1 MNINIDAQI
10 LVEDVIGIPSL
21 EEMNSWAQA
30 AFDTVGYKK
39 DCAFTVRFVSND
51 EIQGL
56 NNEYRGK
63 DKPTNILSFPFNET
77 DLSDLPPEAQ
87 AELQEEVGGEFLGDL
102 VIAVEVVRTEAHE
115 QKKTLTEHYAHLLIH
130 GCLHLLGFDHIED
143 DEAEEMEGHEIN
155 ALETLGYPNPYEADE
170 DHDIIDER

>member
-1 MNINIDAQI
+1 MQINIDAQI

-21 EEMNSWAQA
+21 EEMNAWAQA

-39 DCAFTVRFVSND
+39 DCALTVRFVTND
-51 EIQGL
+51 EIQEL
-56 NNEYRGK
+56 NREYRDK

-77 DLSDLPPEAQ
+77 DLSDLPLEAQ
-87 AELQEEVGGEFLGDL
+87 AELQGELGGEFLGDL
-102 VIAVEVVRTEAHE
+102 VIATEVVRKEAHE

-143 DEAEEMEGHEIN
+143 DEAEEMEGHEIV
-155 ALETLGYPNPYEADE
+155 ALEKLGYPNPYEVD
-170 DHDIIDER
+170 DTIIDE